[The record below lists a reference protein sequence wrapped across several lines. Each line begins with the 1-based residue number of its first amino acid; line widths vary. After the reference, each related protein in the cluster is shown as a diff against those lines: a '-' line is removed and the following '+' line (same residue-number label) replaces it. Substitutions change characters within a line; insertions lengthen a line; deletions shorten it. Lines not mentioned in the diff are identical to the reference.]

1 MARLNHTMGS
11 SARYR
16 RPVAFRGIDG
26 HQLAQQYAL
35 SRELGNSRHSGE
47 WHYPS
52 EWWQGGKDISALGV
66 GIDDP
71 YSGIPRSNEGGLLR
85 RIVVWLS
92 KVGVV

>member
-35 SRELGNSRHSGE
+35 SRELENSRHSGE

-52 EWWQGGKDISALGV
+52 EWQGGKDISALGV

-71 YSGIPRSNEGGLLR
+71 YSGMPRSNEGGLLR
-85 RIVVWLS
+85 RIAVWLS
-92 KVGVV
+92 KVDVV

>member
-1 MARLNHTMGS
+1 MARLNHTIGS
-11 SARYR
+11 STQYR

-35 SRELGNSRHSGE
+35 SRELESSRHSGE

-52 EWWQGGKDISALGV
+52 EWQGGEHISALGV

-71 YSGIPRSNEGGLLR
+71 YSGMPRSNEGGLLR
-85 RIVVWLS
+85 RVAVWLR